1 MQTLFYIHLLDLHL
15 GRHRHIGWT
24 LWHWELSSHQGTTL
38 YCTRLTHVIQVV
50 FTYLPLRSHPVPVK
64 DRREIAIARIQGNH
78 FVQVFLRPHYPVPP
92 TPVWWQQ
99 HVSIKARGWV
109 DSYIV
114 RMNLWSEIMGGG
126 PGAPGGEFGGDI
138 D

>member
-1 MQTLFYIHLLDLHL
+1 MDSMALGVVIASRYNLVLHTFDTYHS
-15 GRHRHIGWT
+15 G
-24 LWHWELSSHQGTTL
+24 
-38 YCTRLTHVIQVV
+38 CFTH
-50 FTYLPLRSHPVPVK
+50 LPLRSLPVPAQE
-64 DRREIAIARIQGNH
+64 RREIAIARVGGNH

-92 TPVWWQQ
+92 TPMWWRQ
-99 HVSIKARGWV
+99 HVSIEARGWV